1 VNGRLIVNNWTPHT
15 GTANTG
21 TIALVAGRR
30 YDIRID
36 YFENSGAATMRLL
49 WSSPRQVREVVPQDK
64 LFSVPRPVAPSN
76 LTATPLST
84 SSIRLAWADNATN
97 ESGYLLE
104 RSADGTT
111 FTTIATLGANTTA
124 YDDTGLAEGTTYYY
138 RVRAFNVAG
147 QSAPSNVAVATTADQ
162 PTVVTVANT
171 TEFRAAVNAAAP
183 NTHILL
189 QPGVYGAGNFFDDI
203 HGAAGRVI
211 VIGAADVNNKPIFRG
226 GSEALHF
233 SDCSYLEL
241 RDLVIEQATGN
252 GINIDDGGTIDTPSH
267 HITLRNLIVRDIGT
281 GGNNDGIKLSGLDDF
296 LVVGCDVRRWG
307 TGGSAIDMVGCH
319 RGVITNSYFSHGDA
333 AGNTGVQAKGG
344 CRDIV
349 VRDNRFE
356 HAGLRAVQIGGSTG
370 LQFFRPQPPPGYEAK
385 DVTVEGNVIIGSQAA
400 VTFVNVDGALVRYN
414 TIYRPTRWVFR
425 ILQETTEPG
434 FVPSRNGVVTDNIIA
449 FRSDELS
456 TAVNVGPNTAPQ
468 TFTFARNW
476 WFCINNPAASTPSL
490 PVTETN
496 GVYGVDPQFVAPES
510 GDLHLQPG
518 SPAANYGA
526 YAPRP

>member
-1 VNGRLIVNNWTPHT
+1 M
-15 GTANTG
+15 
-21 TIALVAGRR
+21 
-30 YDIRID
+30 
-36 YFENSGAATMRLL
+36 SG
-49 WSSPRQVREVVPQDK
+49 
-64 LFSVPRPVAPSN
+64 
-76 LTATPLST
+76 
-84 SSIRLAWADNATN
+84 SSIHLAWADNAAN
-97 ESGYLLE
+97 ESGFLVE
-104 RSADGTT
+104 RSTDGVT
-111 FTTIATLGANTTA
+111 FSTVATLGANATA
-124 YDDTGLAEGTTYYY
+124 FDDTGLAEATTYYY

-147 QSAPSNVAVATTADQ
+147 QGGASNVAAATTANQ
-162 PTVVTVANT
+162 PTVVFVSNT

-189 QPGVYGAGNFFDDI
+189 QPGVYDPGQLLRQ
-203 HGAAGRVI
+203 HPRRTGRQLI
-211 VIGAADVNNKPIFRG
+211 VIGAADANNKPIFRG

-233 SDCSYLEL
+233 SDCSYLEI
-241 RDLVIEQATGN
+241 RDLVVEQATAN

-267 HITLRNLIVRDIGT
+267 HVTLRNLVVRDIGT

-307 TGGSAIDMVGCH
+307 TGGSGIDMVGCH
-319 RGVITNSYFSHGDA
+319 DGVIANSYFSHGDA

-344 CRDIV
+344 CPNIAI
-349 VRDNRFE
+349 RDNRFE

-400 VTFVNVDGALVRYN
+400 VTFVNVDGAVVRFN

-434 FVPSRNGVVTDNIIA
+434 FVPSRNGVLTDNIIA

-476 WFCINNPAASTPSL
+476 WFCINNPAASTPTL
-490 PVTETN
+490 PVAETS
-496 GVYGVDPQFVAPES
+496 GVYGIDPLFVAPGS
-510 GDLHLQPG
+510 NDLHLQSG

-526 YAPRP
+526 YATRP